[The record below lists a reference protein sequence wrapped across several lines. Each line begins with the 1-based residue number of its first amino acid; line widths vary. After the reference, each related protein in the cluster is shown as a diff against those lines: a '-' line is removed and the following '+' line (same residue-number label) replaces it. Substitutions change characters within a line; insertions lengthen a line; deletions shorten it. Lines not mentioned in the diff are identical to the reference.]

1 VRLRRGQFVDAGP
14 HRHELHPGPKSD
26 PLLAESDLA
35 VIGWL
40 YLLTNATRVVNYIPQ
55 IVAVWRCT
63 DGALS
68 MSLLT
73 RGSWVLS
80 NLTAKVYDALVVRDT
95 FFVFI
100 SLVNLAGCAAVA
112 AIAARRRLHWQR
124 AV

>member
-1 VRLRRGQFVDAGP
+1 VRLRQGHFVEAGP

-26 PLLAESDLA
+26 PLVVESDLA

-40 YLLTNATRVVNYIPQ
+40 NLLTNATRVVTYIPQ
-55 IVAVWRCT
+55 ILDVWRCT

-68 MSLLT
+68 GSLLT

-80 NLTAKVYDALVVRDT
+80 NLTATVYDALVVRDT
-95 FFVFI
+95 FLVFI

-112 AIAARRRLHWQR
+112 AIAARRRVQWMR

>member
-1 VRLRRGQFVDAGP
+1 MRLRRGQFVDAGP

-40 YLLTNATRVVNYIPQ
+40 YMLTNATRVVTYIPR

-68 MSLLT
+68 VSLLT
-73 RGSWVLS
+73 WGSWVLS
-80 NLTAKVYDALVVRDT
+80 NLTATVYGALVVRDT

-100 SLVNLAGCAAVA
+100 SLVDLAGCAAVA
-112 AIAARRRLHWQR
+112 AIAARRRVQWKR